1 MLKELPPLR
10 ISMHVKNIFAFF
22 FQSVKLVRNEKY
34 KIIQGALITWYI
46 YYLICILMLLE
57 SYTGTLYVHVYII

>member
-46 YYLICILMLLE
+46 YYLI
-57 SYTGTLYVHVYII
+57 YVF